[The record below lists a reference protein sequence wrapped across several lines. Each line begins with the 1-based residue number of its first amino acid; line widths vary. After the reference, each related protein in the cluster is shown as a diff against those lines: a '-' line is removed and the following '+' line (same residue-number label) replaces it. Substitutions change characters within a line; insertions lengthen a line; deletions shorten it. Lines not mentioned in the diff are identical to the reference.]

1 MDREKLRKD
10 LADLLESETGTRP
23 AVMTDGVKLKE
34 ELGLDSVDV
43 VSLIMQVEA
52 TYRIRLSREE
62 LEPISNVGGLL
73 NLIQA
78 KIAARGEETAA
89 AA

>member
-1 MDREKLRKD
+1 MDREKLRSD

-62 LEPISNVGGLL
+62 LEPISKVGDLL
-73 NLIQA
+73 TLIQA
-78 KIAARGEETAA
+78 KIVAGGEGTAA

>member
-1 MDREKLRKD
+1 
-10 LADLLESETGTRP
+10 
-23 AVMTDGVKLKE
+23 
-34 ELGLDSVDV
+34 
-43 VSLIMQVEA
+43 VEA